1 MPFDPE
7 PLKEPRGFLRLIQW
21 FIALLAFA
29 TCCDFSLQ
37 FGFTIVC
44 VDSTV
49 GPFHYNT
56 TTSYPFRPDH
66 NKEIHYQSPV
76 CNGNDTKENKTF
88 TFPGDFSSD
97 AQFYVFTGVMV
108 WLYSTASLALYLF
121 YSGLYTDE
129 QKNYPKIDFILAAFI
144 AFIWLAAAS
153 AWANGFLN
161 LKSIAHGNTWIYTNP
176 SPCEREENDDFR
188 DVSIASCEA
197 ITVGGFGKANASI
210 LFGFLNCFLWASN
223 TWFLYKETAWYR
235 TRNNIQ
241 SNQPGI

>member
-21 FIALLAFA
+21 FIALVAFA
-29 TCCDFSLQ
+29 TCCDFSLK

-44 VDSTV
+44 QKDSNETHA
-49 GPFHYNT
+49 FNT
-56 TTSYPFRPDH
+56 KTSYPFRPDH
-66 NKEIHYQSPV
+66 NDGTPYKSPI
-76 CNGNDTKENKTF
+76 CGDATKTDKTF

-161 LKSIAHGNTWIYTNP
+161 LKSIAHGNSWIYGKDY
-176 SPCEREENDDFR
+176 PCEKAENGNFI
-188 DVSIASCEA
+188 DVTIGTCEPD
-197 ITVGGFGKANASI
+197 TVGSFGKANASI

-235 TRNNIQ
+235 SRNNIEN
-241 SNQPGI
+241 NQLPGI